1 MPNDNDTFALADIYG
16 KAIRLAF
23 HDAAEFDKSSTD
35 LSGPDGCLS
44 NSPFNNGLV
53 EPASLVN
60 TFIEPL
66 WQSVCDKISR
76 ADFWALFAKIMAEE
90 AALPE
95 KMNIPFSYGRQDS
108 SVCTDYNRLPDAQK
122 GMNEIID
129 VFVTRMGLT
138 LADGVVLD
146 VSGYFKEKRVTF
158 EPLDPSTDVTV
169 NAWDTTPAVLDNNY
183 FISMFIIAWL
193 SAKVR
198 ASNGKL
204 NLWGARTGP
213 VIALNTDMVVGFST
227 SAPAAIGQHCLQS
240 NKDFPEVDNFILC
253 RPIDA
258 TFYPCQYGCTRNTT
272 TNSYVGINST
282 KPSTFKQVMAYTQSN
297 DLFLKDYALAF
308 SRMTNVGYG
317 SSSSSP

>member
-1 MPNDNDTFALADIYG
+1 MSTKATLLKVMPNDNDTFALADIYG

-76 ADFWALFAKIMAEE
+76 ADFWGLFAKIMAEE

-108 SVCTDYNRLPDAQK
+108 SVCSTDYNRLPDAQK

-129 VFVTRMGLT
+129 LFVTRMGLT
-138 LADGVVLD
+138 LADGVVAQRW
-146 VSGYFKEKRVTF
+146 SC
-158 EPLDPSTDVTV
+158 S
-169 NAWDTTPAVLDNNY
+169 
-183 FISMFIIAWL
+183 
-193 SAKVR
+193 
-198 ASNGKL
+198 
-204 NLWGARTGP
+204 
-213 VIALNTDMVVGFST
+213 
-227 SAPAAIGQHCLQS
+227 
-240 NKDFPEVDNFILC
+240 
-253 RPIDA
+253 
-258 TFYPCQYGCTRNTT
+258 
-272 TNSYVGINST
+272 
-282 KPSTFKQVMAYTQSN
+282 
-297 DLFLKDYALAF
+297 
-308 SRMTNVGYG
+308 
-317 SSSSSP
+317 